1 MRGARPH
8 AALVARVAENVAART
23 GETLAAAVSG
33 GPDSAALAAL
43 LAAAAASAGATLV
56 LLHVNHAVRP
66 GAWQDEA
73 VVLALGATLG
83 APVRAVSLP
92 PGSHDEARL
101 RDERYAALETL
112 AAAAGA
118 RRLFTAHHA
127 GDQTETVLLALFRGT
142 GPDGLTGMPVS
153 RPLANGILLERPLL
167 GIEPAALT
175 AYCAAEHLP
184 YARDPSNADPA
195 YRRNAVRDALA
206 ALRPSFPHL
215 DAAVARCA
223 AILRE
228 ERAGDAVALAR
239 KDLRA
244 ALAAGPAGT
253 RDLTYERLTAAA
265 KALQPANS
273 RRHYLRHGVELIVE

>member
-8 AALVARVAENVAART
+8 AALIARVAENVAARP

-33 GPDSAALAAL
+33 GPDSAALSAL

-56 LLHVNHAVRP
+56 LLHVNHGVRP
-66 GAWQDEA
+66 TAWQDEA

-83 APVRAVSLP
+83 VTVRAVSLP
-92 PGSHDEARL
+92 PGSSAEARL

-127 GDQTETVLLALFRGT
+127 ADQTETVLLALFRGT
-142 GPDGLTGMPVS
+142 GPDGLTGMPAS
-153 RPLANGILLERPLL
+153 RPLASGVVLERPLL
-167 GIEPAALT
+167 GIEPEALA

-195 YRRNAVRDALA
+195 YRRNAVREALA

-215 DAAVARCA
+215 DAAVARCT

-228 ERAGDAVALAR
+228 ERAGDPVALAR
-239 KDLRA
+239 RELRS
-244 ALAAGPAGT
+244 ALATTPAGT

-265 KALQPANS
+265 KALQPPKA